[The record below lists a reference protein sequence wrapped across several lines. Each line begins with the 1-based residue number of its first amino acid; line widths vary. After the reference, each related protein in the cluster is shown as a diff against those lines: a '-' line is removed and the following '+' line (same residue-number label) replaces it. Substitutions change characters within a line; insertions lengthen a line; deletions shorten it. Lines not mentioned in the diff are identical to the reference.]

1 MKYAGWNK
9 TGLRYESDVHPG
21 TDTPD
26 RRCPYLSN
34 ISESHTVSWHEIRD
48 ITYVWVGPRKCYRS
62 SCSVIRRS
70 AARNWFED
78 RPSYKRPLVRFRL
91 NKSMS
96 NWIAFKPVICT
107 SPESDHSVQT
117 QAKAIDGQQRFWAP
131 LKQVGEGPEGR
142 HDMRPNVEPHWF
154 HTEAIPHLSTFIYSN
169 SRFFPNLRREV
180 CDILCERQRQII
192 KEAFLFVKFFLRYV

>member
-1 MKYAGWNK
+1 MY
-9 TGLRYESDVHPG
+9 GLGLGNATAAAVAPSDVVLRE
-21 TDTPD
+21 TD
-26 RRCPYLSN
+26 LK
-34 ISESHTVSWHEIRD
+34 I
-48 ITYVWVGPRKCYRS
+48 GL
-62 SCSVIRRS
+62 
-70 AARNWFED
+70 
-78 RPSYKRPLVRFRL
+78 YKPLVRFRL

-154 HTEAIPHLSTFIYSN
+154 HTEAIPHLSTFTYSN

-192 KEAFLFVKFFLRYV
+192 KEAFLSVKCILRYV